1 MAYIGAES
9 ANDKL
14 LHDIRK
20 GTRANQTIEVVE
32 KCRAHGVVP
41 ELSFMLAPPEDPEGE
56 TEQTFK
62 FIRQIKRIHPA
73 TEIMLYIYTPLPP
86 SPHNAGTLH
95 AKVLRNAAQLRDAQR
110 EGDRISDDRRR
121 LVAARMGGVLEP
133 HRRAVVDG
141 ALAAPHPGL
150 HYRARLP
157 LPDHHRHPLAAPR
170 QTRAARDFLVALSL
184 RALRPPVGAERLQAD
199 RQAPRSARDR
209 AVGSTS
215 VKLAREI
222 WSVLDHRQHRVLL
235 GMLLVC
241 ILAAFTTVGG
251 IAAVVPFLAFL
262 ADPRTLESHTA
273 IHQVQVLFGITR
285 QEDMLLLLGCA
296 FFGAVLLS
304 NCVNLLAMVA
314 AEKFA
319 HSIAGALQ
327 LRLFDTYLRLDCGFH
342 AAADH
347 ASLAT
352 NILLEVHRLTNGII
366 YSGLMLVTQAIS
378 SVLIVCFV
386 VAVNPVAALAAVIT
400 FGTAYLFIYL
410 VVRRHLASHG
420 RVFTRE
426 WHERARLVNEG
437 LGAVKEIFLMRNQ
450 AFFTRRFAD
459 QTRKIAQS
467 QAGIAAISQSPRYIL
482 ECVMVACLVGVALWL
497 GRTPGSGN
505 WLVQLSFLGMAAY
518 RLLPALQQSFAN
530 AAKISSNRAAFE
542 KIAHDLRRN
551 RHGVDHGNA
560 PPDPA
565 WRERPRR
572 AIKVR
577 DVTFRYAADRQAAL
591 HRLSL
596 DIEAGSFV
604 ALVGPNGSGKTTLAD
619 VILGLLRPAEGSV
632 EIDGITLDDTNLAS
646 WQSAAAYVPQ
656 TIFLLNMSLA
666 ENIALGTARA
676 DIDETR
682 LREAIVL
689 ANLQEFVASLPR
701 GVDEPLG
708 ERGVNLSGGQRQRV
722 GIARALYRR
731 PSLLVL
737 DEATAALDTEAESTL
752 VDVLAELRGRCTI
765 VLIAHRFSSLRRCDR
780 VFELERGAIV
790 RSGSIA
796 PGEGMRRDRAAV

>member
-1 MAYIGAES
+1 M
-9 ANDKL
+9 
-14 LHDIRK
+14 
-20 GTRANQTIEVVE
+20 
-32 KCRAHGVVP
+32 
-41 ELSFMLAPPEDPEGE
+41 
-56 TEQTFK
+56 
-62 FIRQIKRIHPA
+62 
-73 TEIMLYIYTPLPP
+73 
-86 SPHNAGTLH
+86 
-95 AKVLRNAAQLRDAQR
+95 
-110 EGDRISDDRRR
+110 
-121 LVAARMGGVLEP
+121 
-133 HRRAVVDG
+133 
-141 ALAAPHPGL
+141 
-150 HYRARLP
+150 
-157 LPDHHRHPLAAPR
+157 
-170 QTRAARDFLVALSL
+170 
-184 RALRPPVGAERLQAD
+184 
-199 RQAPRSARDR
+199 
-209 AVGSTS
+209 
-215 VKLAREI
+215 KLAREI

-262 ADPRTLESHTA
+262 ADPQTLESHAA
-273 IHQVQVLFGITR
+273 IHHVQVLLGITR

-327 LRLFDTYLRLDCGFH
+327 LRLFDTYLRLDCNFH
-342 AAADH
+342 ASVDS
-347 ASLAT
+347 ASLSA
-352 NILLEVHRLTNGII
+352 NILQEVYRLTNGVI
-366 YSGLMLVTQAIS
+366 YSGLVLVTQAIS
-378 SVLIVCFV
+378 SALIVCLV
-386 VAVNPVAALAAVIT
+386 VALNPVAALSAVVA
-400 FGTAYLFIYL
+400 FGIAYLLIYL
-410 VVRRHLASHG
+410 VVRRRLASHG
-420 RVFTRE
+420 QVVTRQ

-450 AFFTRRFAD
+450 AFFTRRFEE
-459 QTRKIAQS
+459 QTRQIGRA
-467 QAGIAAISQSPRYIL
+467 QAGVAAISQSPKFIL
-482 ECVMVACLVGVALWL
+482 ECVTVACLVGVALWL
-497 GRTPGSGN
+497 SRTPGSGN

-530 AAKISSNRAAFE
+530 VAKIRANRAAFE
-542 KIAHDLRRN
+542 KIAQDLRRN
-551 RHGVDHGNA
+551 RHGVEQGDA
-560 PPDPA
+560 SPDPA
-565 WRERPRR
+565 WRGRPRR

-577 DVTFRYAADRQAAL
+577 EVTLRYAPDRQAAL

-619 VILGLLRPAEGSV
+619 VILGLLRPEEGIV
-632 EIDGITLDDTNLAS
+632 EIDGITVDETNLAS

-676 DIDETR
+676 DIDEPR
-682 LREAIVL
+682 LREAIML
-689 ANLQEFVASLPR
+689 ANLQDFVASLPR
-701 GVDEPLG
+701 GLDEPLG

-737 DEATAALDTEAESTL
+737 DEATSALDADAERAL
-752 VDVLAELRGRCTI
+752 VDVLADLRGKCTI

-780 VFELERGAIV
+780 VFALERGAIV
-790 RSGSIA
+790 NGSIT
-796 PGEGMRRDRAAV
+796 PSEEPRRGRMTS